1 LKEDSMSRHLADHR
15 SASTGGKVRQF
26 LRLARE
32 QRKTWHRS
40 HAPVGPS
47 RLVNFL
53 RIARGRSA

>member
-1 LKEDSMSRHLADHR
+1 MSRHLADHR
-15 SASTGGKVRQF
+15 SASTGGKVQQF
-26 LRLARE
+26 LRLARG